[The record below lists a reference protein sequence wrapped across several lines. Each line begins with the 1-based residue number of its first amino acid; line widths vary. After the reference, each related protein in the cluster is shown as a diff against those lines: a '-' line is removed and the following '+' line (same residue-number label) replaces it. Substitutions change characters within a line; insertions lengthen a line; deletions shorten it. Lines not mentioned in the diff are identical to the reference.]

1 MVLYSVVLNK
11 LQISENYGLM
21 KLATAIG
28 FCLLTLSRMEAGVRA
43 WLLSCDVPPLPR
55 RLPLPL
61 TEKNLLALACEHW
74 WEGGAVW
81 SRASLKRACLSLSPK
96 AALSEPLSQQGQ
108 HTIRVGVGQ
117 CISETMKI
125 TLIFSICKEVSFST
139 RLLSALLTA
148 AVVGVKRETVGAT
161 GLSSPLEMGQLTFC
175 KLLLME
181 TQTQIFR
188 A

>member
-1 MVLYSVVLNK
+1 
-11 LQISENYGLM
+11 
-21 KLATAIG
+21 
-28 FCLLTLSRMEAGVRA
+28 
-43 WLLSCDVPPLPR
+43 
-55 RLPLPL
+55 
-61 TEKNLLALACEHW
+61 
-74 WEGGAVW
+74 
-81 SRASLKRACLSLSPK
+81 
-96 AALSEPLSQQGQ
+96 
-108 HTIRVGVGQ
+108 
-117 CISETMKI
+117 MKI

-161 GLSSPLEMGQLTFC
+161 GLSSLEMGQLTFC